1 MKKVWTDISF
11 YLYIFLVIVLS
22 IIIEIIINITG
33 NQTLYLPLMWIPGL
47 VAILVNVVSIIQ
59 KKEKLT
65 LRQFLNRLGFKGSK
79 LRYTLLAMLLP
90 LIYLLIPYMFYWN
103 KYPNDF
109 AYSGVPLHI
118 VLSDVTLPLLLGN
131 FLGIISALGEELG
144 WRGYLLPASIE
155 RIGIKKSLLFTSIFW
170 ALWHLPVLIWGDY
183 MTGASIWYK
192 IPAFILCIIPVGIMI
207 GILTIKSKSVWPAA
221 FLHAAHNNYDQSIF
235 GVITRGENMMYYV
248 SETGILTILCAWILA
263 LLLIW
268 YYRKDKELM
277 D

>member
-1 MKKVWTDISF
+1 
-11 YLYIFLVIVLS
+11 
-22 IIIEIIINITG
+22 
-33 NQTLYLPLMWIPGL
+33 
-47 VAILVNVVSIIQ
+47 
-59 KKEKLT
+59 
-65 LRQFLNRLGFKGSK
+65 
-79 LRYTLLAMLLP
+79 
-90 LIYLLIPYMFYWN
+90 MFYWN

-109 AYSGVPLHI
+109 AYSGVPLPV
-118 VLSDVTLPLLLGN
+118 VLSDITLPLLLGN

-183 MTGASIWYK
+183 MAGASLWYK

-277 D
+277 C